1 MSADIGTALDA
12 LGDPTRRA
20 ILSRLA
26 VGPVPVGE
34 ISRGLPVGRPAVSMH
49 LRVLRDAGLVMARSA
64 GNRRYYQ
71 LNPDVLGQLR
81 DYLDWYWT
89 QALAAYKATAEQEG
103 GQAPMSEPEPEIS
116 VVKTVT
122 VQTGIARAFEVFAD
136 HGRWWPVQTHH
147 LAEPPGT
154 TVILEPFVGGR
165 WYERSADGSECDWG
179 RVLAW
184 EPPHRMLL
192 TWQMGAG
199 WVYEPHP
206 SLGSEIEVRFTAE
219 GPGRTRVE
227 FAHRHLERYADQAER
242 MRSGLDGPNGAAQV
256 LVAYGAAVSAA
267 DVSAAAVSVADV
279 AGAATKEEHSVH

>member
-71 LNPDVLGQLR
+71 LNPDALAQLR

-89 QALAAYKATAEQEG
+89 QALAAYKAAVEQEDD
-103 GQAPMSEPEPEIS
+103 QATMSEPEPEIS
-116 VVKTVT
+116 VVKTIT

-136 HGRWWPVQTHH
+136 HGRWWPVRTHH
-147 LAEPPGT
+147 IADAPGIA
-154 TVILEPFVGGR
+154 VILEPFVGGR
-165 WYERSADGSECDWG
+165 WYERSEDGSECDWG

-192 TWQMGAG
+192 TWQMGSQ
-199 WVYEPHP
+199 WVYEPDP
-206 SLGSEIEVRFTAE
+206 GLASEIEVRFIAE

-227 FAHRHLERYADQAER
+227 FAHRHLERYAGQAER
-242 MRSGLDGPNGAAQV
+242 MRSVLDGPNGASQV
-256 LVAYGAAVSAA
+256 LVAYGAAVSE
-267 DVSAAAVSVADV
+267 
-279 AGAATKEEHSVH
+279 AGPEGASTKEEDSVH

>member
-1 MSADIGTALDA
+1 

-26 VGPVPVGE
+26 AGPVPVGE

-49 LRVLRDAGLVMARSA
+49 LRVLRDAGLVVGRSA

-89 QALAAYKATAEQEG
+89 QALAAYKAAAEEDDK
-103 GQAPMSEPEPEIS
+103 APMSDAEPEVS
-116 VVKTVT
+116 VAKTIT
-122 VQTGIARAFEVFAD
+122 VEAGIVRAFEIFAD

-147 LAEPPGT
+147 LAEPPGV

-184 EPPHRMLL
+184 EPPHRLL
-192 TWQMGAG
+192 VTFQIGPG
-199 WVYEPHP
+199 WVYEPDP
-206 SLGSEIEVRFTAE
+206 RRASEIEVRFTAE

-227 FAHRHLERYADQAER
+227 FEHRHLERYADQAER
-242 MRSGLDGPNGAAQV
+242 MRSVLDGPNGASHV
-256 LVAYGAAVSAA
+256 LAAYGAAVSGYLPT
-267 DVSAAAVSVADV
+267 AAVSGSPPGD
-279 AGAATKEEHSVH
+279 SVSSP

>member
-1 MSADIGTALDA
+1 MDADIGRALNA

-34 ISRGLPVGRPAVSMH
+34 ISRRLPVGRPAVSMH

-89 QALAAYKATAEQEG
+89 QALAAYKAAAEQEG
-103 GQAPMSEPEPEIS
+103 DRAPMSEHEPEIS
-116 VVKTVT
+116 VVKTLT

-136 HGRWWPVQTHH
+136 HGQWWPVQTHH
-147 LAEPPGT
+147 MAEPPGT

-165 WYERSADGSECDWG
+165 WYERSEDGSECDWG

-192 TWQMGAG
+192 TWQMGSG
-199 WVYEPHP
+199 WVYEPDP
-206 SLGSEIEVRFTAE
+206 GLASEIEVRFTAE
-219 GPGRTRVE
+219 GPSRTRVE
-227 FAHRHLERYADQAER
+227 FTHWHLERYAGQAER
-242 MRSGLDGPNGAAQV
+242 MRSVLDGPNGASGV
-256 LVAYGAAVSAA
+256 LVAYGAAVSEAA
-267 DVSAAAVSVADV
+267 TDDAATDE
-279 AGAATKEEHSVH
+279 AATKEEHGVH